1 MLNMKGLIRFIR
13 QSHPGFYLLLTALVT
28 VTALLAGSTPAFA
41 TSQLQQDPPRRQLI
55 IFLQGI
61 FTELSSEEANQGNI
75 VGMGQ
80 TVPDAVSAV
89 FPGANIDPDA
99 STRLL
104 MYSYKGSTSANGLP
118 QSYKCADTVTS
129 SIINDIRL
137 LDKQIENAFNTQP
150 DGAEVDIYL
159 IGHSLGG
166 AVALAYLDFLQQ
178 GLEVSLPPNAH
189 LKAVITLDS
198 PLGGV
203 APGAFSSFTA
213 FGNEVLRRRCQELD
227 QQDPFTSPSDLVEV
241 FNSTSVTTPEPQ
253 EITPRGARASFL
265 VLHRGKL
272 PTPVPSNGDLAEVA
286 KISPPFGLGTSFLS
300 VGNINDFLWN
310 PKACIRAL
318 PSFLGTQFLEDEGDV
333 LGIYGREFVS
343 GSSTCPGI
351 LDTER
356 AKQIAIDN
364 HGVVLNNQN
373 VRDGIKN
380 FLTPL
385 VGGAVGGTPKPL
397 VINRYQDSSSLK

>member
-198 PLGGV
+198 PLGGFAGFV
-203 APGAFSSFTA
+203 PLAENWIAGTCEGLDNDDPRRSVR
-213 FGNEVLRRRCQELD
+213 NLREVYDSTSLTLTELD
-227 QQDPFTSPSDLVEV
+227 ETA
-241 FNSTSVTTPEPQ
+241 
-253 EITPRGARASFL
+253 PRGAQASFL
-265 VLHRGKL
+265 VLNPGE
-272 PTPVPSNGDLAEVA
+272 PNWGTFMPSNGSLTEAAQTD
-286 KISPPFGLGTSFLS
+286 LGTSFLS
-300 VGNINDFLWN
+300 IGNINDLLFTGCGRIGN
-310 PKACIRAL
+310 AADER
-318 PSFLGTQFLEDEGDV
+318 FLEDEGDGKG
-333 LGIYGREFVS
+333 LYGREFVD
-343 GSSTCPGI
+343 GPGNCGNI
-351 LDTER
+351 FLAEGR
-356 AKQIAIDN
+356 IDRN
-364 HGVVLNNQN
+364 HKAVLEDEDVQED
-373 VRDGIKN
+373 VQEAIKN
-380 FLTPL
+380 FLNPIAD
-385 VGGAVGGTPKPL
+385 GAVGGTPNPL
-397 VINRYQDSSSLK
+397 EINRYQTTP